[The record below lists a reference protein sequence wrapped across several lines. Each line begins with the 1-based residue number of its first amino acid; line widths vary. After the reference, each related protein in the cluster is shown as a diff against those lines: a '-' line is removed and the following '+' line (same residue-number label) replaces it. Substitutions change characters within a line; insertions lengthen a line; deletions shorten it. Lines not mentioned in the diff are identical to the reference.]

1 MNLRM
6 SEELKRRK
14 SKQRRAAISARRA
27 LTSGQREEKSRRICD
42 FLKGLPE
49 IREAETIFSYRATFD
64 EVNVDDF
71 NQWAVSE
78 GKRVAYPISYP
89 HGIMKAAVPEG
100 DTAWTRGSYD
110 ILQPVEERSL
120 FIPPEYFDVVIVPC
134 LAFDRK
140 GGRLGHGGG
149 YYDRYLPRCN
159 KEMFAVLA
167 AFDVQEMDHIAADD
181 TDVRLRCMVTESGI
195 QLPGSDDIRGY

>member
-64 EVNVDDF
+64 EVNVDEF
-71 NQWAVSE
+71 NQWAEKE
-78 GKRVAYPISYP
+78 GKTVAYPISYP
-89 HGIMKAAVPEG
+89 RGIMKAAIPG
-100 DTAWTRGSYD
+100 GNAAWTRGSYD

-120 FIPPEYFDVVIVPC
+120 INPPEYFDVIIVPC
-134 LAFDRK
+134 LAFDRE

-149 YYDRYLPRCN
+149 YYDRYLPRC
-159 KEMFAVLA
+159 KKDMLPVLA
-167 AFDVQEMDHIAADD
+167 AFDVQEMDHIVMDD
-181 TDVRLRCMVTESGI
+181 NDYRVCCLVTETGI
-195 QLPGSDDIRGY
+195 QRIKPGLCH